1 MAGKTTNNDCQSYL
15 NSKKRVVNKQKRL
28 EKRLDAL
35 VLARENPKGDNLI
48 NPNTKE
54 EPKRRPIE
62 NIKKSCRIGT
72 VKEGFAKE
80 DFKFRPRKGL
90 KNEQKIR

>member
-1 MAGKTTNNDCQSYL
+1 MSGRAENNDCKQYL
-15 NSKKRVVNKQKRL
+15 TSKKRINNKQKRL

-35 VLARENPKGDNLI
+35 MKARENPKGDNLI

-62 NIKKSCRIGT
+62 NLKKSCRIGT